1 MLWQVEG
8 LDLREEVEIGITL
21 NIGQDF
27 SQSDTRDTTRH
38 KKAEL

>member
-27 SQSDTRDTTRH
+27 SQSDTCDAARH
-38 KKAEL
+38 EKAGL